1 MNLDHL
7 KGLNILL
14 IILNITNDS
23 LPLCLRRQTE
33 GFPHCSLP
41 LTTMRSSYLY
51 QRSEEDAVLLNI
63 RDDYAELILLDL
75 TACHYYYDKIRK
87 EICSKTESKMIKL
100 EAPLKHIKNRVELLK
115 RKGYKEQDHID
126 LSLAHLAAI

>member
-1 MNLDHL
+1 MSD
-7 KGLNILL
+7 IASQR
-14 IILNITNDS
+14 IILHRIIDS
-23 LPLCLRRQTE
+23 LPLSLRRQTE
-33 GFPHCSLP
+33 GLPHCSLP

-75 TACHYYYDKIRK
+75 TACHYYYDKIKK

-115 RKGYKEQDHID
+115 RKGYKEQDRMD

>member
-1 MNLDHL
+1 M
-7 KGLNILL
+7 ILSL
-14 IILNITNDS
+14 CLFGGRLRDS
-23 LPLCLRRQTE
+23 LIVLY
-33 GFPHCSLP
+33 H
-41 LTTMRSSYLY
+41 LTTMWLSKLY
-51 QRSEEDAVLLNI
+51 QRSERDACLLNI
-63 RDDYAELILLDL
+63 RNDFAELIILDL